1 MITSLPPRRK
11 LLLYHTKLMALHM
24 MLQSL
29 NMPDTRDATARLI
42 DHPAQL
48 RQATSHQSHSP
59 SIKMP
64 KATLALS
71 QVLFGPDDRFVVSSA
86 PYQSLGF
93 TFVDLVQ
100 QPRYAYMTEPQPDP
114 QPQPQLQPQPQPQPQ
129 PQLQPQPQPRPQP
142 QSQHEPGPEP
152 ALVLA
157 STSEASVEQLFQ
169 AWRHGHIPLLAAAAR
184 PPTTPSEARPLA

>member
-114 QPQPQLQPQPQPQPQ
+114 QPQPQLQ
-129 PQLQPQPQPRPQP
+129 LQPRPQP
-142 QSQHEPGPEP
+142 QLQHELGPEP

-157 STSEASVEQLFQ
+157 STSEASVEHLFQ
-169 AWRHGHIPLLAAAAR
+169 AWRHGHTPLLAAATRGHPPLHQRPAR
-184 PPTTPSEARPLA
+184 LLRAALGA